1 MRGSWYVFPPR
12 PKVGYGLFVREVGKR
27 IQIICVCDDAEVN
40 YEAALTGEYRAQY
53 LVTCPTSSRTE
64 DILRVITDSRVS
76 RLISVGQCHF
86 VVAYGSDDL
95 RPISCMDRA
104 TRFYGE
110 VEEDSDEILD
120 IVVDNMNMFVED
132 SLYLPIAF
140 KSRGRV

>member
-1 MRGSWYVFPPR
+1 
-12 PKVGYGLFVREVGKR
+12 
-27 IQIICVCDDAEVN
+27 
-40 YEAALTGEYRAQY
+40 
-53 LVTCPTSSRTE
+53 
-64 DILRVITDSRVS
+64 
-76 RLISVGQCHF
+76 
-86 VVAYGSDDL
+86 
-95 RPISCMDRA
+95 MDRA